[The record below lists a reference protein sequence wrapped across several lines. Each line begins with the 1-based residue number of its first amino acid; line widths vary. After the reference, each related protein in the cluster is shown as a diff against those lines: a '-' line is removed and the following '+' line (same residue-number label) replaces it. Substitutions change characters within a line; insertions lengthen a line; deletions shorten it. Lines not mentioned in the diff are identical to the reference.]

1 MFFNISINK
10 TIKYFEE
17 VDDITA
23 MSVRLSMKYFGWDSE
38 DRIDADQTKNDDL
51 YHIKFTR
58 NDWPG
63 ICFETQTKDVGKIN
77 QITKECAMRAL
88 KTYLDKENISE

>member
-1 MFFNISINK
+1 MFFNISMNK

-38 DRIDADQTKNDDL
+38 DRIDAGQTKSEYL
-51 YHIKFTR
+51 YRIKFTR
-58 NDWPG
+58 NDWPDD
-63 ICFETQTKDVGKIN
+63 CFQAETNDVGKIN
-77 QITKECAMRAL
+77 VITKECALQAL
-88 KTYLDKENISE
+88 KRYLEKESISE

>member
-38 DRIDADQTKNDDL
+38 DRIDAGQTLNDDL
-51 YHIKFTR
+51 YRIKFTR

-63 ICFETQTKDVGKIN
+63 ICFEAQTKNVGKIN
-77 QITKECAMRAL
+77 QITKECALQAL
-88 KTYLDKENISE
+88 KKYLDKESSSE